1 MSQSKTPKQTQDRF
15 AEYLRSHNKRR
26 TAERYAI
33 LERAMRMQ
41 GHFSVDDLCGVL
53 RDDEYHV
60 STTTVYSTLELIVD
74 CGLLVRHRFNDKAT
88 LYEKAGGVRGN
99 CHHHLI
105 CTECGRIKET
115 RDPELTAMIESRNF
129 QGFDT
134 AYYSLNIYGV
144 CSACR
149 RKERRRK
156 LSGTN

>member
-1 MSQSKTPKQTQDRF
+1 MSQSKSPTQPQERF

-41 GHFSVDDLCGVL
+41 GHFSVEELCGVL
-53 RDDEYHV
+53 RDDEYRV
-60 STTTVYSTLELIVD
+60 ATTTVYSTLELIVD
-74 CGLLVRHRFNDKAT
+74 CGMLVRHRFNDKAT
-88 LYEKAGGVRGN
+88 LYEKAGGVRGA

-105 CTECGRIKET
+105 CTECGKIKEA
-115 RDPELTAMIESRNF
+115 RDPELTAMIESRRF

-134 AYYSLNIYGV
+134 AYFSLNIYGV

-149 RKERRRK
+149 RKARRRK
-156 LSGTN
+156 LANTN